1 MARAFIAH
9 SPGTQDRDTYRQF
22 QELQDVLAGIQAKIN
37 TRVNV
42 AALGVPVTVTEQN
55 SPLTVLT
62 MDARGIP
69 VGWYSATVNFRSR
82 YVQAN
87 DQLIWEI
94 AVDINIGPFIVQ
106 SVVSGEEIPFSYG
119 STFRIE
125 NGSLNISLVCSTSGP
140 GAADVEILAATLS
153 LVRVMG
159 DDE

>member
-1 MARAFIAH
+1 MPRAFIAH
-9 SPGTQDRDTYRQF
+9 PPGTQNRDTYRQF
-22 QELQDVLAGIQAKIN
+22 QEIQDVLQAIQAKIN

-42 AALGVPVTVTEQN
+42 VALGAPVLVTELN

-62 MDARGIP
+62 MNALGIP

-82 YVQAN
+82 YIQAN
-87 DQLIWEI
+87 DRLIWEI
-94 AVDINIGPFIVQ
+94 AGDINIGPFIVQ
-106 SVVSGEEIPFSYG
+106 SVVAGEEIPFSYG

-125 NGSLNISLVCSTSGP
+125 DGALNIALVCSTSGP